1 MPKGQKFIIEI
12 KITFSVFVL
21 TPNLLMT
28 EWKFFLSAENLINYL
43 YTYINKNEDKCF
55 DVLMFGCYSVEAFS
69 QENNDLKKKVD
80 SLENN
85 NRSLLGQL
93 QKLQAL
99 VGKVSRHGGAT
110 TQTGT
115 VLMVGTPLAPLK

>member
-1 MPKGQKFIIEI
+1 
-12 KITFSVFVL
+12 
-21 TPNLLMT
+21 MT

-43 YTYINKNEDKCF
+43 YTYINKNEDQCF

-115 VLMVGTPLAPLK
+115 VLMVGTPLTPLK

>member
-1 MPKGQKFIIEI
+1 
-12 KITFSVFVL
+12 
-21 TPNLLMT
+21 
-28 EWKFFLSAENLINYL
+28 
-43 YTYINKNEDKCF
+43 
-55 DVLMFGCYSVEAFS
+55 MFGCYSVEAFS

-115 VLMVGTPLAPLK
+115 VLMVGTPLTPPKVGLSIRGETGGDFSQSHFKFHNQQNKAHVIF

>member
-1 MPKGQKFIIEI
+1 
-12 KITFSVFVL
+12 
-21 TPNLLMT
+21 MT

-43 YTYINKNEDKCF
+43 YTYINKIEDKCF

-115 VLMVGTPLAPLK
+115 VLMVGTPLTPLK

>member
-43 YTYINKNEDKCF
+43 YTGN
-55 DVLMFGCYSVEAFS
+55 
-69 QENNDLKKKVD
+69 
-80 SLENN
+80 
-85 NRSLLGQL
+85 
-93 QKLQAL
+93 
-99 VGKVSRHGGAT
+99 SR
-110 TQTGT
+110 
-115 VLMVGTPLAPLK
+115 

>member
-1 MPKGQKFIIEI
+1 
-12 KITFSVFVL
+12 
-21 TPNLLMT
+21 MT

-43 YTYINKNEDKCF
+43 YTYIIKNEDKCF

-115 VLMVGTPLAPLK
+115 VLMVGTPLTPLK

>member
-1 MPKGQKFIIEI
+1 
-12 KITFSVFVL
+12 
-21 TPNLLMT
+21 
-28 EWKFFLSAENLINYL
+28 
-43 YTYINKNEDKCF
+43 
-55 DVLMFGCYSVEAFS
+55 MFGCYSVEAFS

-115 VLMVGTPLAPLK
+115 VLMVGTPLTPLKYGFQ